1 LLLAP
6 CLIQIMA
13 REQQSTTMPIM
24 AANSLRRDVIV
35 IVSIKI
41 TIVLICA
48 LFVFG
53 PHQRPQITTEAA
65 SLQILNHSTVSKQE
79 LP

>member
-1 LLLAP
+1 
-6 CLIQIMA
+6 
-13 REQQSTTMPIM
+13 MPIM
-24 AANSLRRDVIV
+24 AANTLKRDIIA

-53 PHQRPQITTEAA
+53 PHQRPQVNTEAT

-79 LP
+79 PH